1 MHEPPYPLTVAE
13 AISRIR
19 AREASVSAF
28 ISTRLDAA
36 LQEAVTPR
44 SGPLAGLPYGL
55 KDLWDTAGI
64 TTTAASARFRDRVP
78 TVSAPVHQIFEAA
91 GAVLV
96 GKTNASD
103 LGLAIESQSYV
114 GGITKNPHDLRRT
127 AGGSSGG
134 AAAAVADR
142 MIAFDWGSDFG
153 GSIRLPAAYCGIYGL
168 RLSTEAW
175 PMEGHFPVPPE
186 PLRYMNGQGP
196 LTRDLGL
203 MRRLL
208 EVTAPRLRTGR
219 PRGFSLAGA
228 TLYAPTGKAAGR
240 WPTFAADVRPALEA
254 AGLRVRDDHGLL
266 PHGQAGFLT
275 KGFYTVHFQEFLDLD
290 EFSLWSGL
298 AAVLSSLVARGRF
311 GDLRFHPRT
320 AEMLLMLAA
329 GRALVFRDR
338 ARTVA
343 RAQAYRDQV
352 SALWDRGEL
361 IVLPTMVH
369 PAPRHG
375 RSMLEPRLPD
385 CVMPG
390 NLVDATGLAV
400 PFGRFPDGLPRSL
413 QLWGPPGS
421 EMILLEVAERLTPR
435 L

>member
-1 MHEPPYPLTVAE
+1 MDAAPYPLTVEHAV
-13 AISRIR
+13 SRIR
-19 AREASVSAF
+19 AKESSLSAF
-28 ISTRLDAA
+28 ISMRLEAA
-36 LQEAVTPR
+36 LAEAEAGR
-44 SGPLAGLPYGL
+44 SGPLAGLPYSL

-64 TTTAASARFRDRVP
+64 PTTAASARFRDRVP
-78 TVSAPVHQIFEAA
+78 ATSSPVHEIFEQA

-103 LGLAIESQSYV
+103 LGLAVESQSYV
-114 GGITKNPHDLRRT
+114 GGVTKNPHDLRRT

-142 MIAFDWGSDFG
+142 LVAFDWGSDFG

-168 RLSTEAW
+168 RLSTETW
-175 PMEGHFPVPPE
+175 PMVGHFPMPPD

-196 LTRDLGL
+196 MTRDLGL

-208 EVTAPRLRTGR
+208 AVTAPRLRTGPSR
-219 PRGFSLAGA
+219 PFTLAGA
-228 TLYAPTGKAAGR
+228 TLYTPTGAAAGR
-240 WPTFAADVRPALEA
+240 WPSFADDVGPALRR
-254 AGLRVRDDHGLL
+254 AGLEVRDDHQLL
-266 PHGQAGFLT
+266 SHGKAGFLT
-275 KGFYTVHFQEFLDLD
+275 KGYYTVHFEEFLELD

-298 AAVLSSLVARGRF
+298 AAVLSALVLRGRF
-311 GDLRFHPRT
+311 GDRRFHPRT
-320 AEMLLMLAA
+320 AEILLLLAT

-338 ARTVA
+338 PGVIERVE
-343 RAQAYRDQV
+343 AYRRSV
-352 SALWDRGEL
+352 EAWWDRGQVL
-361 IVLPTMVH
+361 VLPTMVH

-375 RSMLEPRLPD
+375 RSVLEPRLTD

-390 NLVDATGLAV
+390 NLVDATALAI
-400 PFGRFPDGLPRSL
+400 PFGRFADGLPRSV

-421 EMILLEVAERLTPR
+421 EELLLQVAESLTPR